1 MKQLIGVDIGGS
13 GIKGAPVDLDQGKL
27 VTDRVR
33 IPTPEGA
40 PPQPV
45 AEVVAQVVRDF
56 DVDGPIGCTFPA
68 VVTDGVARTA
78 ANVDPT
84 WIGIDVHALLQLECD
99 REFIVV
105 NDADAAGLAEMRF
118 GAGRGHTGVV
128 VMLTLGTGIGSA
140 VFLDGQLLPN
150 TEFGHLEIRGK
161 AAETRAS
168 DRAREERDLGWH
180 RWANRLNEVL
190 ARIEAL
196 LWPDLFIIGGGVSK
210 KSEHFIHLL
219 SANADI
225 VPAALLNDAGI
236 VGAALA
242 AAEAR

>member
-1 MKQLIGVDIGGS
+1 
-13 GIKGAPVDLDQGKL
+13 
-27 VTDRVR
+27 
-33 IPTPEGA
+33 
-40 PPQPV
+40 
-45 AEVVAQVVRDF
+45 
-56 DVDGPIGCTFPA
+56 
-68 VVTDGVARTA
+68 
-78 ANVDPT
+78 
-84 WIGIDVHALLQLECD
+84 
-99 REFIVV
+99 
-105 NDADAAGLAEMRF
+105 
-118 GAGRGHTGVV
+118 
-128 VMLTLGTGIGSA
+128 MLTLGTGIGSA

-161 AAETRAS
+161 AAEVRAS
-168 DRAREERDLGWH
+168 DKAREERDLGWH

-219 SANADI
+219 SAGADI
-225 VPAALLNDAGI
+225 VPAVLLNDAGI